1 MKQPK
6 KLTREQKE
14 IVAGHYLNPKDWAF
28 VEETDFSIIVCRKDK
43 PEIKKMLD
51 KYKRMKRGPQ
61 YGKYKFVS

>member
-28 VEETDFSIIVCRKDK
+28 VEETDFSIIVYRRLRRCLIS
-43 PEIKKMLD
+43 IK
-51 KYKRMKRGPQ
+51 R
-61 YGKYKFVS
+61 

>member
-28 VEETDFSIIVCRKDK
+28 VEESSFYITVCRKDN
-43 PEIKKMLD
+43 PEIKKMID
-51 KYKRMKRGPQ
+51 KFKKQVRR
-61 YGKYKFVS
+61 

>member
-14 IVAGHYLNPKDWAF
+14 ILSGHNMNPKDWMF
-28 VEETDFSIIVCRKDK
+28 VEETDFSIVVCRKDR
-43 PEIKKMLD
+43 PDIKKMLD

-61 YGKYKFVS
+61 YGKSKFVK